1 MTELEISKLVEDAS
15 RKNKEKNKMMNSNGV
30 FSHKSETANNNYNYQ
45 SGIENVLE
53 PGSFSYKLS
62 KRMEQVPITTRN
74 KYIFLVGAAIISLIF
89 FLMVIPIT
97 FDAYNK
103 ESTANTK
110 SVSAS
115 LKANEETIPQETFDN
130 TTDMDNSSVYS
141 NVQETS
147 FEEIAIPESIGSYM
161 NTDSFS
167 APSDTAMKSSSFIEE
182 TDSINL
188 ESNVSSALNVN
199 MDEEIQ
205 YIRSLYK
212 YTNDNQGSYS
222 VGTDPFNEI
231 GNGVFYYYGDI
242 PVKSII
248 KNGAFTA
255 ESYYKNPGIGDI
267 VNGITSPEQHIVFV
281 FAYDTNGNEYRIYF
295 KDQQIIRY
303 IGPDHV
309 ENDNPDGDS
318 IHELLDKS
326 ASLNGGSNIYTILS
340 MVVPGVNI
348 F

>member
-15 RKNKEKNKMMNSNGV
+15 RKNKEKNRMMDSDGV
-30 FSHKSETANNNYNYQ
+30 FSRKSDTTNNNYNFL
-45 SGIENVLE
+45 SGIAKVLE

-62 KRMEQVPITTRN
+62 KRMEQLPIPKRN
-74 KYIFLVGAAIISLIF
+74 KYLSFVGAAIISLIF
-89 FLMVIPIT
+89 FLMLIPIT

-103 ESTANTK
+103 ESKANSK
-110 SVSAS
+110 SVSTS
-115 LKANEETIPQETFDN
+115 IKTNEETIPKETLSN
-130 TTDMDNSSVYS
+130 LTDTVNSSVSS
-141 NVQETS
+141 NVQDTPV
-147 FEEIAIPESIGSYM
+147 EEAAIPESISSYM
-161 NTDSFS
+161 NTDSIS
-167 APSDTAMKSSSFIEE
+167 APSDTAMESSSFIEE
-182 TDSINL
+182 TDSLNS
-188 ESNVSSALNVN
+188 ESYASSPLNVN

-205 YIRSLYK
+205 YIRALYK

-222 VGTDPFNEI
+222 VGTDPFYQI

-242 PVKSII
+242 PVKSIV
-248 KNGAFTA
+248 KNGAYTA
-255 ESYYKNPGIGDI
+255 ESYYLNPGIGDI
-267 VNGITSPEQHIVFV
+267 VNSITTPEQHLVFV

-303 IGPDHV
+303 IGPDHI

-318 IHELLDKS
+318 IHELLEKS
-326 ASLNGGSNIYTILS
+326 ASLNGGSNIHTILS